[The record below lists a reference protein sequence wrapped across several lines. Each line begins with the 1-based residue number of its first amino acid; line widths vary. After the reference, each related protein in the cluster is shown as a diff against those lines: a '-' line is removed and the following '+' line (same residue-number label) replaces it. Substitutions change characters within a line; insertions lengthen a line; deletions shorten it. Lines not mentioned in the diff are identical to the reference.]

1 MEDAGMEACQPE
13 VVRIKVGCCP
23 KKAPC
28 PKCGKLG
35 KRIRRPLQRSVRS
48 IAYQKIVYLD
58 ITYGE
63 YRARCGCCK
72 TFRTH
77 PPDVVPKGHYDNKVR
92 EAVLSRIV
100 DDAMNVETVLRALRR
115 DFHLELST
123 GFVYDCLRDAARQ
136 LDLADQRQF
145 VLAHFSGTLC
155 VDELHLGRYTLLLAT
170 DPLRDMPVAFALV
183 ASNDQAHMERFLGNL
198 KNWGLLPQVV
208 VTDGSSLYP
217 TLLKQL
223 WKDAQHQLCI
233 FHVIQDINKL
243 LLDEVRRLRSN
254 LARRGNAG
262 RRRRRGRPRRGA
274 KRRRTLTNKDKSAFI
289 FKHRHVLVKRRENL
303 TDADR
308 RHLRTMFEYLPE
320 LATVRSFAEAVYR
333 LFHASRTEA
342 SARQRRTRMLRQP
355 AYRKHPGLVQALKIL
370 SDDVKFDKMMAF
382 LRSPPK
388 RRVRTN
394 NHVERSNRRLRYF
407 EKVRYKWRRRRTL
420 VRFLVLTLDRWW
432 TNKRA
437 ELQTAP
443 QLPIPRQK
451 PTPPPSRSPSC
462 QADATKT
469 AA

>member
-1 MEDAGMEACQPE
+1 MEACQPE
-13 VVRIKVGCCP
+13 VIRIKVGCCP

-28 PKCGKLG
+28 PQCGKLG
-35 KRIRRPLQRSVRS
+35 KRKRRPLKRSVRS

-72 TFRTH
+72 TFRNH
-77 PPDVVPKGHYDNKVR
+77 PPDVIPKGHYDNKVR
-92 EAVLSRIV
+92 QAVLDRIL
-100 DDAMNVETVLRALRR
+100 DDAMNVEAVLRALRR

-136 LDLADQRQF
+136 LDLADHRQF
-145 VLAHFSGTLC
+145 VLEHFSGTLC

-183 ASNDQAHMERFLGNL
+183 ASNDQAHMERFLTNL
-198 KNWGLLPQVV
+198 KNWGLTPTVV

-217 TLLKQL
+217 TLLKHL
-223 WKDAQHQLCI
+223 WKNAEHQLCI

-243 LLDEVRRLRSN
+243 LLDEVRRLRSK
-254 LARRGNAG
+254 LSRRGNAG

-274 KRRRTLTNKDKSAFI
+274 KRRRTLTNKDKSSFI
-289 FKHRHVLVKRRENL
+289 FRHRHVLVKRRENL
-303 TDADR
+303 TAADR
-308 RHLRTMFEYLPE
+308 RHLRTLFEYLPA
-320 LATVRSFAEAVYR
+320 LATVRSFADAVYR
-333 LFHASRTEA
+333 LFHASGTEA

-355 AYRKHPGLVQALKIL
+355 AYLKHPGLVQALKIL
-370 SDDVKFDKMMAF
+370 GDDVKFDKMMAF
-382 LRSPPK
+382 LRSPRK

-420 VRFLVLTLDRWW
+420 IRFLVLTLDRWW
-432 TNKRA
+432 ADKRA
-437 ELQTAP
+437 ELEKTPDTLPQPRPAP
-443 QLPIPRQK
+443 RSQK
-451 PTPPPSRSPSC
+451 
-462 QADATKT
+462 
-469 AA
+469 AAAPKVAA